1 MKLIEIFKDVVS
13 QIQLNE
19 NLKNYIKFSKQL
31 KKVGRTKSN
40 VGGFQSV
47 NLNHDEP
54 TLSNLINKDAFFGPD
69 YPNNEIRKQR
79 KILLE

>member
-1 MKLIEIFKDVVS
+1 MKLIEIFKDAVF

-40 VGGFQSV
+40 VG
-47 NLNHDEP
+47 
-54 TLSNLINKDAFFGPD
+54 
-69 YPNNEIRKQR
+69 
-79 KILLE
+79 